1 MRWREKK
8 KEKQKCTRIIM
19 SASRWRR
26 KGTRRNGVAMNPF
39 DSEKFNAPLE
49 TSVTGMVPVQLGESD
64 VIKNKHV
71 RVSKCAIMKT

>member
-1 MRWREKK
+1 
-8 KEKQKCTRIIM
+8 M
-19 SASRWRR
+19 SASRW
-26 KGTRRNGVAMNPF
+26 GARRNGVAMNPF

-71 RVSKCAIMKT
+71 RVNKCAIMETNRRQW